1 MGTKVAVETM
11 AEIRL
16 AGIEALVRQLG
27 VVGTIRF
34 LQYENKGYGDYS
46 QDRHHWL
53 GNPDL
58 NQIADEIEK
67 MRK

>member
-1 MGTKVAVETM
+1 MKIGTETKTLG
-11 AEIRL
+11 EIRT
-16 AGIEALVRQLG
+16 AGIEALVQHLG

-34 LQYENKGYGDYS
+34 LQYEEKGYGDYS
-46 QDRHHWL
+46 QDRHRWL
-53 GNPDL
+53 NEPGL

>member
-46 QDRHHWL
+46 RDRHRWL
-53 GNPDL
+53 GNPEL
-58 NQIADEIEK
+58 NQIADEIKK